1 MACPLFDYS
10 AEEAF
15 KEAYAQMNEKDRKDI
30 RQAVLRAS
38 SQVHIVFRDGKFDPD
53 SLLSQW
59 EKLYEQEVHP
69 VIKKVWTGP
78 KVDGNCLH
86 PIYLELLHQWDKHPH
101 DPENSSIR
109 QALLVG
115 LNYHDD
121 CRHLCLDSWNVMKP
135 HLSTLEKHRLYRTD
149 EGIWLIRE

>member
-15 KEAYAQMNEKDRKDI
+15 KEAYAQMNEKDRKEI

-38 SQVHIVFRDGKFDPD
+38 SQVNIVFRSGKFDKD

-59 EKLYEQEVHP
+59 EKLYGREVQP

-78 KVDGNCLH
+78 KVDGNCLV
-86 PIYLELLHQWDKHPH
+86 PVYLELLNQWHGYGP
-101 DPENSSIR
+101 DPANSSIR

-115 LNYHDD
+115 LNYYDD
-121 CRHLCLDSWNVMKP
+121 CRNLYLDSWDVMQP
-135 HLSTLEKHRLYRTD
+135 HFSTLKEHGLYRTK
-149 EGIWLIRE
+149 EGDWLIQE